1 MKILTSILIL
11 SCCFFAPLYPQE
23 LEYKERATSTVQG
36 QESQA
41 VLNDINN
48 LSFLVKRSASWYNA
62 VWPKPDHYEYIQKD
76 SLPVRWDI
84 TCFPLKI
91 YSKPVFGNKSKAYYQ
106 FICQA
111 TSIWNGVAQD
121 IGLGVDFFKPVHDSL
136 EADIRVDWSG
146 RYVPLGAVGI
156 AKLRLRIIGMLPKKQ
171 YKNKGEIIEMLLH
184 ELCHLLGV
192 KHSKVADDIMFELV
206 HSHEHEPSEVKAST
220 RDRQMLAWLYAVK
233 VYHSF

>member
-1 MKILTSILIL
+1 MKILISTLIL
-11 SCCFFAPLYPQE
+11 SCCFFVPLYSQE
-23 LEYKERATSTVQG
+23 VEYKQSGASTVLG
-36 QESQA
+36 QESHGA
-41 VLNDINN
+41 LDDISN
-48 LSFLVKRSASWYNA
+48 LFFLISRSSNWYD
-62 VWPKPDHYEYIQKD
+62 VVRPKPDRYEYVQKD

-84 TCFPLKI
+84 TCFPLKV
-91 YSKPVFGNKSKAYYQ
+91 YSKPRVGNKSKAYLH

-111 TSIWNGVAQD
+111 TSIWNEVAQD
-121 IGLGVDFFKPVHDSL
+121 IGLGVDFFQPVHDSL

-146 RYVPLGAVGI
+146 RYVPFGAVGI

-192 KHSKVADDIMFELV
+192 KHSKVANDIMFELA
-206 HSHEHEPSEVKAST
+206 HSHDHEPSDVKAST
-220 RDRQMLAWLYAVK
+220 RDRQMLAWLYAAK

>member
-1 MKILTSILIL
+1 MKILISTLLL
-11 SCCFFAPLYPQE
+11 SCCFFVPLYTQE
-23 LEYKERATSTVQG
+23 VAYKQSGASTVLG
-36 QESQA
+36 QEPQA
-41 VLNDINN
+41 VLDGFSN
-48 LSFLVKRSASWYNA
+48 LFFLVKSSSNWNDVVR
-62 VWPKPDHYEYIQKD
+62 PKPDRYEYVQKD

-84 TCFPLKI
+84 TCFPLKV
-91 YSKPVFGNKSKAYYQ
+91 YSKPGVGNKSKAYLR

-111 TSIWNGVAQD
+111 TAIWNGVAQD
-121 IGLGVDFFKPVHDSL
+121 IGLGVDFFKPVQDSL

-156 AKLRLRIIGMLPKKQ
+156 AKLRLRIIGMLPKNR

-192 KHSKVADDIMFELV
+192 KHSKVADDIMFELA
-206 HSHEHEPSEVKAST
+206 HSHEHEPSEVKVST
-220 RDRQMLAWLYAVK
+220 RDRQMLAWLYGVK